1 MKKIILLTQNPSG
14 LNQPVTKWLFII
26 LGLFNL
32 VRGIADLV
40 GTSLTNW
47 SLLIGLLLA
56 VSGLAL
62 LIFGL
67 ILFDP
72 KNKLAPKVV
81 VDENEI
87 SIREDIFNRTK
98 NIKWNE
104 LKQIDFKSFA
114 LDFLFND
121 SRTLLVILKTTG
133 ETSKEI
139 KKAIRE
145 MADKKSVNI
154 IGG

>member
-1 MKKIILLTQNPSG
+1 MKKIVLLTQNPNG

-26 LGLFNL
+26 LGLFTL
-32 VRGIADLV
+32 ARGIADLV

-47 SLLIGLLLA
+47 SLVIGLLLA
-56 VSGLAL
+56 ISGLTL
-62 LIFGL
+62 LTLGI

-81 VDENEI
+81 IDDIEI
-87 SIREDIFNRTK
+87 LIREDIFKRTK
-98 NIKWNE
+98 SIKWTE
-104 LKQIDFKSFA
+104 LKQIDLKSFA

-121 SRTLLVILKTTG
+121 NRTLLVILKTTG

-139 KKAIRE
+139 KKVIRE
-145 MADKKSVNI
+145 MADRKSVNI

>member
-1 MKKIILLTQNPSG
+1 
-14 LNQPVTKWLFII
+14 
-26 LGLFNL
+26 
-32 VRGIADLV
+32 
-40 GTSLTNW
+40 LTNW

-62 LIFGL
+62 LISGL

-81 VDENEI
+81 IDDIEI
-87 SIREDIFNRTK
+87 LIREEIFKRTK
-98 NIKWNE
+98 SIKWTE
-104 LKQIDFKSFA
+104 LKQIDLKSFA

-121 SRTLLVILKTTG
+121 NRTLLVILKTTG

-139 KKAIRE
+139 KKVIRE
-145 MADKKSVNI
+145 MADRKSVNI